1 MDRSSRDPFKIDH
14 FPGNLACVDLSRRV
28 MTDLATLAD
37 FLVTHPAVADKAA
50 IHLSYGHALGVS
62 GNIRLGDDCA
72 AIENPSG
79 SGHLLFAAEGMRESF
94 VESDPWFAGY
104 SAIVVNLADI
114 AAMGGRPVAITDI
127 LWSPSDEI
135 SSKIW
140 QGMQEAALAYGVP
153 IVGGDTTRSR
163 SGSATLGAA
172 VIGHAGDRLITSF
185 DAKPGDSLVLVIDM
199 HGGFLGGDSFWNSST
214 ITPPERLRAQLE
226 MLPALVEKGLCRA
239 GKDVSSGGIIGTLM
253 MLCHCSE
260 VGAVVNLE
268 DVPCPMDVE
277 IERWLTAFPTYG
289 YLLAISPEDVKNTM
303 SHFTATRITCREI
316 GRFKADPGIVITAD
330 GEAVELRFPEEE
342 PLHETLTSPGLS
354 RRAG

>member
-1 MDRSSRDPFKIDH
+1 
-14 FPGNLACVDLSRRV
+14 
-28 MTDLATLAD
+28 MTDLGTLAN
-37 FLVTHPAVADKAA
+37 FLVTHPAVMEKAA
-50 IHLSYGHALGVS
+50 IQQHYDHALEVS

-79 SGHLLFAAEGMRESF
+79 TGHLLFAAEGMQESF

-104 SAIVVNLADI
+104 SAIMISLSDI

-135 SSKIW
+135 SSRIW
-140 QGMQEAALAYGVP
+140 QGMQEAALAYAVP

-185 DAKPGDSLVLVIDM
+185 DANPGDSLVLVIDM
-199 HGGFLGGDSFWNSST
+199 HGAFYGGHSFWNAST
-214 ITPPERLRAQLE
+214 TTPPEKLRAQLE
-226 MLPALVEKGLCRA
+226 MLPALAEKGLCRA

-253 MLCHCSE
+253 TLCHCSG
-260 VGAVVNLE
+260 VGAVVDLE
-268 DVPCPMDVE
+268 DIPCPMDVE
-277 IERWLTAFPTYG
+277 IERWMTAFPSFG
-289 YLLAISPEDVKNTM
+289 YLLAIAPEDVKSTI

-316 GRFKADPGIVITAD
+316 GHFKAASGITLTAD
-330 GEAVELRFPEEE
+330 GESVALEFPENES
-342 PLHETLTSPGLS
+342 LHETLTSTGFS